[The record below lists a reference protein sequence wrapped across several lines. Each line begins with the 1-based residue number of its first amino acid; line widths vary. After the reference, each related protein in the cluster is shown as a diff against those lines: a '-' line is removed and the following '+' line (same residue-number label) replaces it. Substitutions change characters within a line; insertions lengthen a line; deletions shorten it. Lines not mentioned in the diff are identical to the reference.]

1 MMIHTTLKHLFP
13 IFFATCFI
21 AALTSCGGGGSGGG
35 GAGTS
40 SSSSADSI
48 PNAFTFAPVTNAAVS
63 TEVTSAPVTINGINQ
78 SVSIS
83 ISGGSYSIGGGAFTS
98 ATVNVTNG
106 QVVTVKVKSSDKTN
120 TPVTATLT
128 VGGVSAAFTVTTV
141 LDVTPDAFTFTPVT
155 GAGAK
160 AVTSSNEITVTGVDV
175 AVPVSITNGEYS
187 INGAAYTNAAGTVNK
202 DQKITVRATSSD
214 LPSTDVTAVLIIGG
228 VTGNFV
234 VKTKADNAAPT
245 AQILFPPPVSMTEG
259 NTILVRGSA
268 SDEFSPIASVRVNGV
283 LAITTDG
290 FKNWQVTVPLTDTT
304 KFVTATTENTLTVT
318 TEDAAE
324 NKSTNAAR
332 VAIRQ
337 APLTSAFPDAEGYIR
352 PFGLAFDKLDGRNR
366 LLVASRYD
374 DVYSVDLTTGKR
386 TLAFTLSD
394 CSPSTIAVNSL
405 NKHVYAPCPNVGE
418 IIDIDLGNV
427 SEHQTHVIPNFNDVN
442 NVNGNSDAF
451 ASILYLKDNVAK
463 YVINYTKYS
472 PFRVEIFAA
481 DASFTQFQLISNSEK
496 SIPDTVNPIRDSY
509 GIALDK
515 AADRFLV
522 TDYMQQ
528 VIFAVDT
535 NTGARSI
542 FSSNSKGAGELFAEV
557 DSGVLSGIVVD
568 EVNQRALVAEY
579 YESTKIFSIELTTGN
594 RSLLTNTSE
603 ANPFNSI
610 YSGFDLKIADPNGYV
625 FVAGSVDKAV
635 FAVDLVTGHR
645 VVFSKYISDAH

>member
-35 GAGTS
+35 GTGTS
-40 SSSSADSI
+40 SSSSTDSI

-63 TEVTSAPVTINGINQ
+63 TEITSAPVTIGGINQ

-98 ATVNVTNG
+98 ATVTVTNG

-214 LPSTDVTAVLIIGG
+214 LPSTDVTAALIIGG

-268 SDEFSPIASVRVNGV
+268 SDEFSTIASVKVNGV
-283 LAITTDG
+283 TVTPKVAG
-290 FKNWQVTVPLTDTT
+290 NFSSWQVSIPLTTT
-304 KFVTATTENTLTVT
+304 SDNEVVVT
-318 TEDAAE
+318 TEDSVG
-324 NKSTNAAR
+324 NKSTNAAK
-332 VAIRQ
+332 VMVRQ
-337 APLTSAFPDAEGYIR
+337 DDRKSAFPDADITLNGPWSIA
-352 PFGLAFDKLDGRNR
+352 LDTLDGRNR
-366 LLVASRYD
+366 LLVSTIQNGGYK
-374 DVYSVDLTTGKR
+374 VVSIDLATGKR
-386 TLAFTLSD
+386 SLFADSVQLYGLTIEPITKRLYGVDSDQLIYFDLSDAARHDVLLFSFDTAVYSLALDNSSSISKIGAAGNHKPELFTHDVSSSSYSILSSAESGVPNSENPLIKPYAMAFDKKNNRYLIANGGQDPDVNKHAIVAVNKTTGMRTVLSSNTVGTGDLFTSTLSD
-394 CSPSTIAVNSL
+394 
-405 NKHVYAPCPNVGE
+405 G
-418 IIDIDLGNV
+418 
-427 SEHQTHVIPNFNDVN
+427 DVN
-442 NVNGNSDAF
+442 
-451 ASILYLKDNVAK
+451 
-463 YVINYTKYS
+463 VIN
-472 PFRVEIFAA
+472 
-481 DASFTQFQLISNSEK
+481 
-496 SIPDTVNPIRDSY
+496 
-509 GIALDK
+509 
-515 AADRFLV
+515 
-522 TDYMQQ
+522 
-528 VIFAVDT
+528 
-535 NTGARSI
+535 
-542 FSSNSKGAGELFAEV
+542 
-557 DSGVLSGIVVD
+557 GIVVD
-568 EVNQRALVAEY
+568 EKNNRAIVNEMRGG
-579 YESTKIFSIELTTGN
+579 IFTVDLTSGN
-594 RSLLTNTSE
+594 RKLLSNSFGPESLNPTLTMSSLALAE
-603 ANPFNSI
+603 
-610 YSGFDLKIADPNGYV
+610 SGAY
-625 FVAGSVDKAV
+625 V
-635 FAVDLVTGHR
+635 FAVDQAYLVVYAVDLETGER
-645 VVFSKYISDAH
+645 VAFSKSATDY